1 MSGQSLQSYWRE
13 VVAII
18 EGGLKPDPYRVTSFA
33 EHLAQRLDVDGET
46 RLARRIRR
54 LTERA
59 AKPAGS
65 TFVAQTMPNDVEAQ
79 LSLVEE
85 VLPDRFPNYPVLP
98 PSTDAELKRFVELN
112 RLSGDLASAGI
123 EPPCTLLLFG
133 PPGCGK
139 TMAAVAVA
147 SDLGLPLLVVRLDAL
162 LGSFLGNSAKNL
174 RRVFDNALTKP
185 CVLLMDEFDAVA
197 KMRDDA
203 HEVGEVKRLAGSLLQ
218 NFDRVQGHQI
228 VIAATN
234 HDHMLDPAIWR
245 RFDVTLRLDYPS
257 EAEIPGIIANV
268 IPEGGL
274 TKKEID
280 AVAVLAHGMS
290 GSDIAGTVKR
300 ALQDMFLFPNEQFGK
315 RLTLG
320 VLAKRVGLAWSNDY
334 AVSKKELIVAIRQCT
349 AGNLTPPQIAGLV
362 GCSPAYAYGVVTSRE
377 SKPHDDQ

>member
-1 MSGQSLQSYWRE
+1 
-13 VVAII
+13 
-18 EGGLKPDPYRVTSFA
+18 
-33 EHLAQRLDVDGET
+33 
-46 RLARRIRR
+46 
-54 LTERA
+54 
-59 AKPAGS
+59 
-65 TFVAQTMPNDVEAQ
+65 
-79 LSLVEE
+79 
-85 VLPDRFPNYPVLP
+85 
-98 PSTDAELKRFVELN
+98 
-112 RLSGDLASAGI
+112 
-123 EPPCTLLLFG
+123 
-133 PPGCGK
+133 
-139 TMAAVAVA
+139 
-147 SDLGLPLLVVRLDAL
+147 
-162 LGSFLGNSAKNL
+162 
-174 RRVFDNALTKP
+174 
-185 CVLLMDEFDAVA
+185 MDEFDAVA

-203 HEVGEVKRLAGSLLQ
+203 HEVGEVKRLVGSLLQ